1 MPDDDYL
8 EHLEEARELI
18 QLAGETDEGRA
29 AARRWL
35 RQVISAVGDAEPV
48 VLQPVPPELA
58 GSGYI
63 ANRDAMRRSGY
74 DATTVALSETGGAG
88 IELYPDPRAGT
99 GSSDPVIMLGQYDN
113 GGPAADGGT
122 TMQYDMA
129 ALHQAAVQDEVDRY
143 SLMMDGRRP
152 GPARPEYAGLQL
164 SEPLPLEEADEQ
176 DIVQATMQ
184 LASRIG
190 NGCSFRDVS
199 EVAFSGG
206 TGDRAAALVDL
217 DQRFAPATPSP
228 AAGALDLE
236 LARQREA
243 EGVWRRHVSGQQ
255 GQELDARVADIVR
268 RNPGMLADTPRHRG
282 GQTHV
287 SVSWEDGG
295 YDKYADQPSTGQP
308 AKGGVLHPEVER
320 IAREHG
326 LYFGGVNETCPV
338 PSARERE
345 RQERRAR
352 AGHQGGLYDI
362 PQWHRGATRM
372 MAMPRG

>member
-1 MPDDDYL
+1 
-8 EHLEEARELI
+8 
-18 QLAGETDEGRA
+18 
-29 AARRWL
+29 
-35 RQVISAVGDAEPV
+35 
-48 VLQPVPPELA
+48 
-58 GSGYI
+58 
-63 ANRDAMRRSGY
+63 
-74 DATTVALSETGGAG
+74 
-88 IELYPDPRAGT
+88 
-99 GSSDPVIMLGQYDN
+99 
-113 GGPAADGGT
+113 
-122 TMQYDMA
+122 MQYDMA

-217 DQRFAPATPSP
+217 AQRFAPATPSP

-243 EGVWRRHVSGQQ
+243 EGVWRRHVTGQQ

-372 MAMPRG
+372 MTRPRG